1 MFNRKRIRFDF
12 WNFVTLFSLVF
23 FGMFLVI
30 PVGKM
35 ILYAFQGK
43 GVEGFTLANFIK
55 FFSRRYYVSA
65 LTNSIKV
72 VLSATFLIV
81 LFGVPLAYIGT
92 YKIRWKR
99 FIDVLILSDLIPFI
113 GAILG

>member
-72 VLSATFLIV
+72 VLSATFLII
-81 LFGVPLAYIGT
+81 LFGVPLAYITTT
-92 YKIRWKR
+92 YKIRGR
-99 FIDVLILSDLIPFI
+99 DL
-113 GAILG
+113 LMS